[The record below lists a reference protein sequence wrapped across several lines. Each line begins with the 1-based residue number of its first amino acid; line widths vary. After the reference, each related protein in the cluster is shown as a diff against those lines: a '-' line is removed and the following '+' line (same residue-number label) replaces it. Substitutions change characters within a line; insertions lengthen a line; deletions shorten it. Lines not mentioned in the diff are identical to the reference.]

1 MESRDDNP
9 SKILQDYFMSELW
22 NRRPLESRQKKWAQK
37 AAAFLARTKISPNM
51 ISIASIAFA
60 ALSFWM
66 YFLAINSAL
75 EWLCLLLAAV
85 FIQLRLLCNL
95 MDGMVAIEHH
105 RRSKLGDLYNE
116 IPDRLSD
123 LLIIMGVGVYCWG
136 QPYALSLAWFTA
148 ALAIFTAYLRIL
160 GASLGTPHFFS
171 GPMAKPHRM
180 ALITAITLLQMFL
193 PSIPVLY
200 FSLYLMVIG
209 ILITCYRRLRK
220 ITKAL
225 KQ

>member
-9 SKILQDYFMSELW
+9 SKILQDYFMPEVI
-22 NRRPLESRQKKWAQK
+22 NRRPLESRQTKWAK
-37 AAAFLARTKISPNM
+37 KSAAILARMRISPNM
-51 ISIASIAFA
+51 ISMASMVFSAF
-60 ALSFWM
+60 SFWM
-66 YFLAINSAL
+66 YFLAINSSL

-95 MDGMVAIEHH
+95 MDGMVAIEHR

-116 IPDRLSD
+116 IPDRVSD
-123 LLIIMGVGVYCWG
+123 LLIILGVGIYCWG

-148 ALAIFTAYLRIL
+148 VLAILSAYLRVL
-160 GASLGTPHFFS
+160 GASLGTAHFFM

-180 ALITAITLLQMFL
+180 ALITVITLLQIFL

-200 FSLYLMVIG
+200 FSLYLMVVG
-209 ILITCYRRLRK
+209 IVITCYRRLRK
-220 ITKAL
+220 ISETL
-225 KQ
+225 TQ